1 MTFKTLV
8 KSWYEEDYQAHY
20 KAFIANLTK
29 YDKPS
34 PFVTR
39 HFYSTDHIY
48 KSVFELKVK
57 ELFSYDNA
65 FHLAF
70 RAYYKPGFLGGY
82 FSRRTPTLDRVI
94 NRAIEYPR
102 SATAIALYTMIEDRQ
117 NSHTPS
123 LQEPMVTKTVSIL
136 NGPRK

>member
-1 MTFKTLV
+1 MTFKTLA
-8 KSWYEEDYQAHY
+8 KSWYEEDCQAHF
-20 KAFIANLTK
+20 KAFIAEA
-29 YDKPS
+29 
-34 PFVTR
+34 R
-39 HFYSTDHIY
+39 HFCPMDVIY
-48 KSVFELKVK
+48 MFVFELKVK

-65 FHLAF
+65 FHLVF

-102 SATAIALYTMIEDRQ
+102 SATAIALYTMIEDRK

-123 LQEPMVTKTVSIL
+123 LQEPMVTKTASTL
-136 NGPRK
+136 NGP